1 MALALVRLVQ
11 GFILYRDTIGTIP
24 YFANISVRLNM
35 GKDYIYITNVRSNLY
50 HSGRCRCLVSDC
62 AR

>member
-35 GKDYIYITNVRSNLY
+35 GKDYIYITNVRSAPC
-50 HSGRCRCLVSDC
+50 HSR
-62 AR
+62 